1 MYGRHRNM
9 VSTLT
14 IGAILTLLAWVGLQ
28 VAVIHGKYV
37 VDSIA
42 AGEYQKGPFSEA
54 TGGGSDE

>member
-1 MYGRHRNM
+1 M

-14 IGAILTLLAWVGLQ
+14 IGAILTLFAWVGLQ

-42 AGEYQKGPFSEA
+42 AGEYQKGPFSDA
-54 TGGGSDE
+54 RDGDSDE

>member
-1 MYGRHRNM
+1 M